1 MGMRK
6 TALSGIFLIS
16 GLLSIQAQSTT
27 SSPSS
32 NSFWIV
38 LIVVVL
44 AALGL
49 LGDLFYRKGSKAPSY
64 TGGGKFVGLQKGF
77 NLNIQGA
84 ASSKIVEGGQVTR
97 FAVIPPNFRGISPIP
112 KMEVNEGDEVKAGD
126 PLFHDKN
133 DESIKYVAPVS
144 GEVIAIN
151 RGEKRSI
158 AEVVILADKDQKY
171 RELPALDLQKSDR
184 ASIISYLKSSGFW
197 PLINQRPFDVIADP
211 EVTPKNIFISTFD
224 TAPLAPDLNLVVEGQ
239 EAAFQQG
246 LDVLS
251 KLTDGKVYLGLN
263 ANGSQAPN
271 KAFTGAQHV
280 EKTWFKGI
288 HPAGNVG
295 IQMHHTAPIK
305 NGDVVWTLG
314 VQEVITLGKL
324 ILDRHMD
331 MGRVVVICGSE
342 VKDPHYVRTVVGA
355 NIGELLAGSLTDTH
369 FRIISGDVLTGEA
382 KKPEGFLNIH
392 DDQVTVIPEG
402 DYYDTFGWLVP
413 GKAIPSL
420 SKTYFNS
427 WVDHKAYNV
436 DTNTHGEKR
445 ALVVTGQYEKVL
457 PMDIYPQHLIKS
469 ILAGD
474 LESME
479 GLGILELSEEDLA
492 LCEYVCTSK
501 SPVQKILREGLNA
514 IREQG

>member
-6 TALSGIFLIS
+6 TALSGIFIIS
-16 GLLSIQAQSTT
+16 GFLTIQAQSSTA
-27 SSPSS
+27 SSSS

-64 TGGGKFVGLQKGF
+64 VGGGKFVGLQKGF
-77 NLNIQGA
+77 NLNVQGA
-84 ASSKIVEGGQVTR
+84 ANAKVVEATASR

-158 AEVVILADKDQKY
+158 AEIVILADKDQKY
-171 RELPALDLQKSDR
+171 RALPALDLQKADR
-184 ASIISYLKSSGFW
+184 TSLVSHLKASGFW

-239 EAAFQQG
+239 EEAFQMG
-246 LDVLS
+246 LDVLG

-263 ANGSQAPN
+263 ANGQQAPS

-280 EKTWFKGI
+280 EKTWFKGE

-295 IQMHHTAPIK
+295 VQIHHIAPIK

-324 ILDRHMD
+324 IRDQRMD
-331 MGRVVVICGSE
+331 LSRIVVIAGSE
-342 VKDPHYVRTVVGA
+342 VQDPHYVRTVAGA
-355 NIGELLAGSLTDTH
+355 NLGELLAGNLKDSH
-369 FRIISGDVLTGEA
+369 HRIISGDVLTGEA
-382 KKPEGFLNIH
+382 KSPEGFLNIH

-420 SKTYFNS
+420 SKTYLNS
-427 WVDHKAYNV
+427 WVGHKAYNV

-457 PMDIYPQHLIKS
+457 PMNIYPQHLIKA

-474 LESME
+474 LETME
-479 GLGILELSEEDLA
+479 GLGILELSEEDMA

-501 SPVQKILREGLNA
+501 SPLQKILRDGLDA